1 MRTLPRNGLNS
12 LIKCS
17 CFEYLI
23 GYFFVGHK
31 VTHFW
36 FRGRMFCLIKSFS
49 QLSIVN
55 KRLKQTVKQDG
66 RNFFDVGHRRQFF
79 RQLTKVLP
87 CEKLCPAKILSGK
100 AMSDKIYLRLKCIV
114 NSITSYCFGI
124 YLPFTILDSA
134 LIAIQTFYSIVALSC
149 FYLLHPAI
157 IFIDTLLII
166 GDSIS

>member
-1 MRTLPRNGLNS
+1 MCFPQCLIIFNMTCKLNFILALTVSLNNDLINLTLFNPFLANVPILYPLKTLENQRFFAIFRGYDMRTLPRNGLNS

-36 FRGRMFCLIKSFS
+36 FGGRMFCLIKSFS

-79 RQLTKVLP
+79 R
-87 CEKLCPAKILSGK
+87 
-100 AMSDKIYLRLKCIV
+100 
-114 NSITSYCFGI
+114 
-124 YLPFTILDSA
+124 
-134 LIAIQTFYSIVALSC
+134 
-149 FYLLHPAI
+149 
-157 IFIDTLLII
+157 
-166 GDSIS
+166 